1 MTRKT
6 RLISLLLA
14 VCMLVSILP
23 ISHVTAAT
31 PTSLTVSELTGS
43 ASSVATALE
52 SAINGGFKDSN
63 GVYSGFAMPETLTVG
78 SYTLDVPAYTLMAAR
93 AVYALAT
100 GEAVSTQIPYE
111 TISYGEDE
119 VTCASATTL
128 NKGQYVDLA
137 ERVIIYAETGNGK
150 LATSFNAPTDGY
162 DFYAG
167 RISIHSTAH
176 ILTKALQAYASDGS
190 LPETVTFL
198 PTHFSNTVSGIAGLG
213 GWYAEVVKASIYVE
227 QYVAEKKALPSPI
240 TVGTRSCTYAQFM
253 YAACQVILGISN
265 GKTSEELTFPVYPEP
280 ANPSETLT
288 AGTLKKAEILDLAQR
303 SINFMI
309 NNNLAANY
317 MITSLGNMHHHGA
330 VHMYARVL
338 SYYAANGKLPES
350 IDVKTWFSTIGGTAG
365 DATFGADYSA
375 HAKYLVPTKNCQ
387 SNNAT
392 IISVAKTGMM
402 YSTNGYANPTNTYQ
416 AMWNLEK
423 YLNAKTSYLSYYDTL
438 RGALKT
444 WTDKQGNCCDMAHL
458 ANACARALGVPGQYQ
473 HGYCRFSSFSTGHV
487 WSRVYCGADR
497 GWLIIDTVS
506 NSNYLGYKSN
516 TTTTLYNTYA
526 ELPF

>member
-6 RLISLLLA
+6 RIVSLLLA

-31 PTSLTVSELTGS
+31 PASLTISELAS
-43 ASSVATALE
+43 AASSVAATLE
-52 SAINGGFKDSN
+52 SSINGGFKDSN
-63 GVYSGFAMPETLTVG
+63 GVYTAFAIPETLTVG
-78 SYTLDVPAYTLMAAR
+78 SYTLDTPSYTLMAAR
-93 AVYALAT
+93 AVYALAS
-100 GEAVSTQIPYE
+100 GKSSSTAIPYE
-111 TISYGEDE
+111 TISYREED
-119 VTCASATTL
+119 VTCGNAATL

-137 ERVIIYAETGNGK
+137 ERVIIYAETGNGT

-162 DFYAG
+162 DFYNG
-167 RISIHSTAH
+167 RISIHSAAH
-176 ILTKALQAYASDGS
+176 IMTEALQAYASAGS
-190 LPETVTFL
+190 LPENVTFL
-198 PTHFSNTVSGIAGLG
+198 PTHFSNSVSGLS
-213 GWYAEVVKASIYVE
+213 GWYAEVVKAAIYVE
-227 QYVAEKKALPSPI
+227 QYVAEKKGLPSSIP
-240 TVGTRSCTYAQFM
+240 VGTYNCTYAQFT
-253 YAACQVILGISN
+253 YVACQVILGINN
-265 GKTSEELTFPVYPEP
+265 GKTSEELSIPSYPEP
-280 ANPSETLT
+280 ANPSESLT
-288 AGTLKKAEILDLAQR
+288 AGTLQKAEILDLAQR

-309 NNNLAANY
+309 NNGVAANY
-317 MITSLGNMHHHGA
+317 MITTLGNMHHYGA
-330 VHMYARVL
+330 VHMYAMVL
-338 SYYAANGKLPES
+338 SYFAANGKLPDS
-350 IDVKTWFSTIGGTAG
+350 IAVKTWFTTTGGVAG

-375 HAKYLVPTKNCQ
+375 YAKYLVPTKNCQ

-392 IISVAKTGMM
+392 LIAVAKTGML
-402 YSTNGYANPTNTYQ
+402 YSSNGYSSPTNTYQ

-423 YLNAKTSYLSYYDTL
+423 YLNAKTSYLSYYDTE

-444 WTDKQGNCCDMAHL
+444 WNDKQGNCCDMAHL

-473 HGYCRFSSFSTGHV
+473 HGYCRFSTFSTGHV

-516 TTTTLYNTYA
+516 TTIEFYNTYA